1 MSHYE
6 KRKERKRT
14 GIILLS
20 SFIYLIFT
28 GFVLAFFI
36 KYLPGTITIFELPFP
51 IIYLIFGMFVIIWGF
66 IVLKIKRRWER

>member
-1 MSHYE
+1 MSYE
-6 KRKERKRT
+6 KGKQRKKT

-20 SFIYLIFT
+20 SFIYLVFT

-36 KYLPGTITIFELPFP
+36 KYLPSTITIFELPFP
-51 IIYLIFGMFVIIWGF
+51 IIYLIFGMFVIIWGY